1 MMQTSEGHYT
11 SFYKMSM
18 PKVDILHKSHGK
30 EVELQ
35 IDLMTCP
42 DKKYWY
48 FTRAL
53 DLCKRPYK

>member
-42 DKKYWY
+42 DKKY
-48 FTRAL
+48 
-53 DLCKRPYK
+53 